1 MGPVLSRA
9 ARRRSARLQGRQG
22 ASTSDAPPENGA
34 SQRVASAFVSEIAER
49 MPEVYTRC
57 EAGCSVPVQRLCLR
71 GIKVMLCAPPGGC
84 LRKHAL
90 HVQCM

>member
-34 SQRVASAFVSEIAER
+34 SQRVASAFVSGTAER
-49 MPEVYTRC
+49 MPEVYTRF
-57 EAGCSVPVQRLCLR
+57 EAGCRSACAALCLHA
-71 GIKVMLCAPPGGC
+71 IKMVLCEPPGGFI
-84 LRKHAL
+84 REHAV
-90 HVQCM
+90 HVYYM